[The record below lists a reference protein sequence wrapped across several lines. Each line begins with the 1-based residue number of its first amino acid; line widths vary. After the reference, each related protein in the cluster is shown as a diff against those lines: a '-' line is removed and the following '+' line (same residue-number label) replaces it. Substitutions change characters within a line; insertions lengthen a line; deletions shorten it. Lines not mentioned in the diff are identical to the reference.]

1 MQKHKVQTQKM
12 LLATEEEIFTKTVA
26 SNHPFRELSNL
37 VNFSELAEPLRE
49 FYKRLGRT
57 GVDVEKGLKCLIV
70 QFWEDLSDREM
81 ESAARGTMAVR

>member
-37 VNFSELAEPLRE
+37 VNFSELAEPLR
-49 FYKRLGRT
+49 
-57 GVDVEKGLKCLIV
+57 
-70 QFWEDLSDREM
+70 QFLNTQQSHNI
-81 ESAARGTMAVR
+81 